1 MNHLIVFTIGPV
13 QSFIS
18 QARRTQ
24 DLYAGSRMLSSLTR
38 EAYLLFDQKLG
49 ATNHT
54 LIFPAFYGE
63 NNLPVQSNPNRFA
76 LRVSSLSNTDIQRIC
91 REVEK
96 ELRTNIFE
104 KAALDSLGTIKG
116 FQKVSNE
123 LQQQLSHHLEVYWA
137 AIALA
142 DPNKYV
148 EQYLEIEKY
157 LAATKNLRP
166 FQQNSEVG
174 RKCNVDGIRNAIF
187 VRPNSGNA
195 GRIPAFIQK
204 NHCRLPTTDTRLS
217 PGEGLSAISMYKRI
231 YEKEGA
237 FPSTARIAL
246 LAKLEEIEKDE
257 SKSKLLQEYKDLF
270 SNNYWDE
277 QLLYPENVS
286 AKYFK
291 RQGLTSC
298 LNEEGGEFKIIPEIT
313 NKYEELVR
321 EVKSFSSSYYAIIL
335 FDGDKMGEW
344 FHGGYLEDK
353 NQLFD
358 FQQSL
363 RDLLQQ
369 YATWALEYLDE
380 PKGKAIYA
388 GGDDFLGLI
397 NLNHLFEAI
406 KTLRLKFDEIVN
418 QPLKQE
424 RVKYKVL
431 PEANFSFSAGI
442 AIAHYKQPLN
452 IVLSEARKAESEAK
466 RYKPPLNEVKCR
478 DAPNQFSIKVI
489 RHSGGTTTTIL
500 PFGTSQ
506 NLAAD
511 TGEEN
516 QLVGVNSLQGIYELL
531 IQQDFSNQFITNLV
545 HETRYWNEANP
556 RELFDFEVRRLT
568 SRANNIV
575 KKEEETKAEFL
586 TRKEALIDLMTGYI
600 KDLSHPD
607 LTELKDKELKN
618 TISALRICDF
628 IYRATKNEND
638 D

>member
-1 MNHLIVFTIGPV
+1 MKHLIVFTIGPV

-49 ATNHT
+49 AAKHT

-63 NNLPVQSNPNRFA
+63 DNLAVQSNPNRFA
-76 LRVSSLSNTDIQRIC
+76 LSVSGLSNTEIQSIC

-104 KAALDSLGTIKG
+104 KAALDSLMTLKE

-123 LQQQLSHHLEVYWA
+123 SQQQLSHHLEVYWA
-137 AIALA
+137 AIAL
-142 DPNKYV
+142 DNPDGYV
-148 EQYLEIEKY
+148 EQYLAIEKY

-166 FQQNSEVG
+166 FQQSSEVG
-174 RKCNVDGIRNAIF
+174 RKCNVDGIRNALF
-187 VRPNSGNA
+187 VRPNSGSA
-195 GRIPAFIQK
+195 GKAGSIPAFIQK
-204 NHCRLPTTDTRLS
+204 NPCQLPPTDTRLS

-246 LAKLEEIEKDE
+246 LEKLNEISEDE
-257 SKSKLLQEYKDLF
+257 TKTKLLQEYKDLF

-298 LNEEGGEFKIIPEIT
+298 LNEEGGESRIKPEIT
-313 NKYEELVR
+313 DKYEELVE

-452 IVLSEARKAESEAK
+452 IVLNEARKAESEAK
-466 RYKPPLNEVKCR
+466 GKAEP
-478 DAPNQFSIKVI
+478 DQFCIKVI

-545 HETRYWNEANP
+545 HETRYWDGADP
-556 RELFDFEVRRLT
+556 RELFDLETLRLT
-568 SRANNIV
+568 IRACNIV
-575 KKEEETKAEFL
+575 KGETESKKDFQV
-586 TRKEALIDLMTGYI
+586 RKELLINFITGYI
-600 KDLSHPD
+600 KDLSYPD
-607 LTELKDKELKN
+607 LTELKKEELKN

>member
-1 MNHLIVFTIGPV
+1 MANKNHLIVFTIGPV

-49 ATNHT
+49 AANHT
-54 LIFPAFYGE
+54 LIFPAFYGQD
-63 NNLPVQSNPNRFA
+63 NLPVQSNPNRFA
-76 LRVSSLSNTDIQRIC
+76 LSVSGLSNIDIQGIC

-104 KAALDSLGTIKG
+104 KAALDSLTTIKG

-123 LQQQLSHHLEVYWA
+123 SQQQLSHHLEVYWA
-137 AIALA
+137 AIVL
-142 DPNKYV
+142 DSTNEYV

-187 VRPNSGNA
+187 VKPNSSSTGKT
-195 GRIPAFIQK
+195 GRVPAFIQK
-204 NHCRLPTTDTRLS
+204 NHCQLPATDTRLS
-217 PGEGLSAISMYKRI
+217 PGEGLSAMSMYKRI

-246 LAKLEEIEKDE
+246 LAKLKEIEKDE
-257 SKSKLLQEYKDLF
+257 SKAKLLQEYKDLF

-298 LNEEGGEFKIIPEIT
+298 LNEEGGESKIKPEIT
-313 NKYEELVR
+313 NKYEELVQ

-380 PKGKAIYA
+380 PRGKAIYA

-406 KTLRLKFDEIVN
+406 KILRLKFDQMVN

-452 IVLSEARKAESEAK
+452 IVLNEARKAESEAK
-466 RYKPPLNEVKCR
+466 NKADP
-478 DAPNQFSIKVI
+478 DQFCIKVI

-506 NLAAD
+506 NRAAD

-531 IQQDFSNQFITNLV
+531 IQQDFSNQFITNLI
-545 HETRYWNEANP
+545 HETRYWDGANP
-556 RELFDFEVRRLT
+556 RELFDLEALRLT
-568 SRANNIV
+568 IRANNIV
-575 KKEEETKAEFL
+575 KGETESKEEFQA
-586 TRKEALIDLMTGYI
+586 RKEVLINLITGYI
-600 KDLSHPD
+600 KELSHPSQAA
-607 LTELKDKELKN
+607 LKDEELKN